1 MFQKDKDYRF
11 SLKKY
16 LEDCTT
22 NNRPIGEWVEQVNGC
37 RVVPS
42 EDLSYGKWAGFLK
55 KPLGIDLM
63 TGQQVF
69 EKEPM
74 AYKFDFEWCEEV

>member
-1 MFQKDKDYRF
+1 MFQANKDYKF
-11 SLKKY
+11 SLNKY
-16 LEDCTT
+16 LKDCKE
-22 NNRPIGEWVEQVNGC
+22 NNRMIGEWAEQVNGC

-63 TGQQVF
+63 SGQQVY

-74 AYKFDFEWCEEV
+74 AYKFDYEWCEEV